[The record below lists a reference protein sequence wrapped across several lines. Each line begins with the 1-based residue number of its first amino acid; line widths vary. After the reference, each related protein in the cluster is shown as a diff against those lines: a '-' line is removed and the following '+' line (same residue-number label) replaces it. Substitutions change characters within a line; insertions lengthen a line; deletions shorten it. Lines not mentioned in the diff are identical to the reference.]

1 MSARRGAAA
10 FLLTRLIFFG
20 SSWLLGM
27 RTYAR
32 STNTL
37 VLIVMPDE
45 LRTPDILT
53 TLALLT
59 EIWHT
64 TTGRVISFSHF
75 FPKPEKGNTF
85 RSKSSRGDRI
95 RFSGGASMGP
105 VEIPELAMCLSKL
118 GRCSVWNQVSSE
130 NFEGEFMAATVHAH
144 ALPLAA
150 SNRTTIALTRGIQTA
165 LCSHRGPQTCTI
177 PNGDGNSESHNFR
190 APTAGT
196 PNHGGD
202 LYKLSSG
209 RLNYCEDSKT
219 KARPVTVLV
228 S

>member
-1 MSARRGAAA
+1 
-10 FLLTRLIFFG
+10 
-20 SSWLLGM
+20 
-27 RTYAR
+27 
-32 STNTL
+32 
-37 VLIVMPDE
+37 
-45 LRTPDILT
+45 
-53 TLALLT
+53 
-59 EIWHT
+59 
-64 TTGRVISFSHF
+64 
-75 FPKPEKGNTF
+75 
-85 RSKSSRGDRI
+85 
-95 RFSGGASMGP
+95 MGP
-105 VEIPELAMCLSKL
+105 VEIPELAMCFRKL

-150 SNRTTIALTRGIQTA
+150 SNRTTIALTRKIRTA

-219 KARPVTVLV
+219 KARPAYSGKDDLTKAHHPEPSCSPRINQSINHSVGQVTRSNQSVDRSPKSCCLQTLE
-228 S
+228 SRRGMS